1 MVVHRE
7 KVGVCCWLD
16 VDVDLFF
23 GVGLHC
29 GLLGEV
35 CVCGAGGERLCLG
48 LDGGVHDNFCFD
60 RVVLMKNLK
69 SFKKNSFFSMKVERG
84 RNGKERKRRLCTLYG
99 YQ

>member
-7 KVGVCCWLD
+7 EVGVCCWFD

-35 CVCGAGGERLCLG
+35 CVCGAGGQRLGLG
-48 LDGGVHDNFCFD
+48 LDGVHGD
-60 RVVLMKNLK
+60 
-69 SFKKNSFFSMKVERG
+69 S
-84 RNGKERKRRLCTLYG
+84 
-99 YQ
+99 